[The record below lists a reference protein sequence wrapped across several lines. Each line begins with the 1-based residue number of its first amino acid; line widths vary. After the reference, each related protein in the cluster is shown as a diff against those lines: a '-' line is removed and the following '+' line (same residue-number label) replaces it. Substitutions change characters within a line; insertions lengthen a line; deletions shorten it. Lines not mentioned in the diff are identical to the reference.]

1 MPFKLFPSVGL
12 FAEKQNLLILITS
25 IGIYKLLEM
34 ETCVD
39 FFSWLDYDMLMRI
52 LMCLEDPS
60 DLVRVS
66 SVSRSWREFGE
77 WLYCSCT
84 SALHSLYPYRFLMCC
99 IFICCLIVIS
109 RIQFHVFNL
118 LAGQTFFFSLACCLC
133 AKLSAS
139 SDI

>member
-77 WLYCSCT
+77 
-84 SALHSLYPYRFLMCC
+84 
-99 IFICCLIVIS
+99 
-109 RIQFHVFNL
+109 
-118 LAGQTFFFSLACCLC
+118 
-133 AKLSAS
+133 
-139 SDI
+139 